1 MGKLLTVKTGY
12 VAVLLP
18 NKSGDGSL
26 RNYAPGDQ
34 VLVTDAE
41 YAAFN
46 TATTNAVTVT
56 TSGLPDPYRKPSDGG
71 ARPYSSN
78 TTATGTVTLAL
89 GANDLTLTGN
99 VTTVNITAD
108 NPTTGVV
115 GPKPGSQSSFVVK
128 LTQDA
133 TGSRTVT
140 WGSKFKFVGGTAPT
154 LSTAAG
160 KVDILHFITFDGGA
174 TLYEIGRFLDVR

>member
-12 VAVLLP
+12 SAVLLP
-18 NKSGDGSL
+18 DKNGSGGF
-26 RNYAPGDQ
+26 RNYSPNDQ
-34 VLVTDAE
+34 VIVSDAE

-46 TATTNAVTVT
+46 AATTQAVTVT
-56 TSGLPDPYRKPSDGG
+56 TSGLPDPARKATDSK
-71 ARPYSSN
+71 ASNYASN
-78 TTATGTVTLAL
+78 TAATGTVTLSL

-99 VTTVNITAD
+99 VTAVNIAAD
-108 NPTTGVV
+108 SPSTSVV
-115 GPKPGSQSSFVVK
+115 GPKPGSESSFDVK

-160 KVDILHFITFDGGA
+160 KTDILRFVTFDGGA
-174 TLYEIGRFLDVR
+174 TLYEVGRFLDVR